1 MIRSRLSFI
10 ELEVRNQPSFVMS
23 VGSHVTYETRGDN
36 GVFQDHSFQPFEDD
50 FKANSNTAFVDGELI
65 AVAPSRDGGPR
76 VQVYQLDAN
85 QVAVKTLD
93 FFAFEPEFRGG
104 VNVEFVYN
112 TASHGYNLV
121 VAASG
126 QGGPRLQRYDLQGN
140 KLSDEFVFN
149 ESERNGVQLAAYL
162 DTLFVGDGQSI
173 RDLESGETVWSK
185 PYTTF
190 AYGSVLGQKPQVYVT
205 DGTTL
210 STVSK
215 HNTPIF
221 ASFQKLSFGGYVQ
234 ANQYQ
239 IIASHEDGSFVEL
252 DDQFGIPLS
261 YDTYKRDYN
270 DIRTLVGN
278 TQPSINASEPFAGL
292 DHLETLGYRQGIY
305 SGLSIGSP
313 VGTGT
318 YTATVSYN
326 GTPVGLTNRHVV
338 EPKTFNGPLGS
349 PIFSPGPADSA
360 SRNLVGVTLKKSD
373 IEGDDVDSAL
383 FSIETIAPEQTMFRI
398 IYIDPYKSQEVTE
411 TLPLT
416 YDSAI
421 TLENGDV
428 TYKTGR
434 TTGLT
439 RGVVLYDDFSVD
451 VGYPDDVVRTLE
463 HQIVVLGNLFAQPG
477 DSGSPVIKVVNDKY
491 YLVAQLFA
499 GSTQYGIVTPINNV
513 FTKMGVTLWQP

>member
-1 MIRSRLSFI
+1 MLRLI

-23 VGSHVTYETRGDN
+23 VGSHVSYETPNSN
-36 GVFQDHSFQPFEDD
+36 GVFQDYAFQPFEDN
-50 FKANSNTAFVDGELI
+50 FKASLNTTFVDGELI
-65 AVAPSRDGGPR
+65 AVAPHSDGGPR
-76 VQVYQLDAN
+76 VQVYELDAKQN
-85 QVAVKTLD
+85 AVKLLD

-104 VNVEFVYN
+104 VNVEFVFN
-112 TASHGYNLV
+112 SDSRVYNLV

-140 KLSDEFVFN
+140 KISDQFVFD
-149 ESERNGVQLAAYL
+149 ESERSGVQLAAYL

-173 RDLESGETVWSK
+173 RNLESGETVWSK

-190 AYGSVLGQKPQVYVT
+190 AYGSVLGQEPQVYVT

-210 STVSK
+210 STIGK
-215 HNTPIF
+215 HDTPVF

-270 DIRTLVGN
+270 DVRTIVGN
-278 TQPSINASEPFAGL
+278 TQPSINASEPLAGL
-292 DHLETLGYRQGIY
+292 DHLETLGYREGIY

-318 YTATVSYN
+318 YTATVSYK
-326 GTPVGLTNRHVV
+326 GQAVGLTNRHVV
-338 EPKTFNGPLGS
+338 EPRTFDGPLGS
-349 PIFSPGPADSA
+349 PIYSPGPADSA
-360 SRNLVGVTLKKSD
+360 SRNLIGVTLKKSD

-383 FSIETIAPEQTMFRI
+383 FSLDKPEQTQFRI
-398 IYIDPYKSQEVTE
+398 IYFDPYKSIEVAE
-411 TLPLT
+411 ILPLT
-416 YDSAI
+416 YDSAVV
-421 TLENGDV
+421 LENGDV

-439 RGVVLYDDFSVD
+439 RGVVYSNDQTVE

-477 DSGSPVIKVVNDKY
+477 DSGSPVIKIVNDKY

-499 GSTQYGIVTPINNV
+499 GSSQYGIVTPINNV
-513 FTKMGVTLWQP
+513 FSTLGVTLWQN